1 MTSKSSKRALTKN
14 MKRAISTKLSTQ
26 LNYSESSSQPEA
38 TTSSNWLNRQRVLVL
53 GSRGISADVRHLLR
67 DLGALLVHSRR
78 DCKLDRRDSLSTLAD
93 LCELHHCTKVW
104 IMDADI
110 DACLLFKSASCTF

>member
-1 MTSKSSKRALTKN
+1 MASKPGKRALSVKDRKQTN
-14 MKRAISTKLSTQ
+14 RTQ
-26 LNYSESSSQPEA
+26 FVSSKQLKSCEAVNEPKKSPTNSQ
-38 TTSSNWLNRQRVLVL
+38 WLNRQRVLVL

-93 LCELHHCTKVW
+93 ICELHHCTKV
-104 IMDADI
+104 
-110 DACLLFKSASCTF
+110 CGLLLLLLV

>member
-1 MTSKSSKRALTKN
+1 MPPKSGKRALSLKDKKHAN
-14 MKRAISTKLSTQ
+14 SSAVVLHKQ
-26 LNYSESSSQPEA
+26 LKPSEA
-38 TTSSNWLNRQRVLVL
+38 TIEAETVAPPSKWLNRQRVLVL

-93 LCELHHCTKVW
+93 LCELHHCTKVL
-104 IMDADI
+104 I
-110 DACLLFKSASCTF
+110 